1 MAITNFGYY
10 TSTASVREDLAP
22 DITTISPTDTPFT
35 SRIGKTRATQRVH
48 EWLTDALEART
59 AQTAEVEGKAYAST
73 ARAARGRL
81 VNYTEILLKPWT
93 ITGSVEAMDT
103 VSNGKTEF
111 RYQRD
116 LRRQELAN
124 GQEYRCVVGHSAGVS
139 GVATAASQLKGLL
152 FWITGN
158 ADTATADRTLTLAM
172 LNNAGHSCWD
182 DGGKPNI
189 LFTAG
194 ARKLN
199 LVDVISTSYGTRN
212 LQGGGGMVDQRVET
226 FYGEYGGPL
235 EVVISHDLD
244 SGSLALLQTM
254 HWKLAYL
261 RRPFMEGMG
270 KEGDRRSAQWVSEY
284 TLECRAESANA
295 KIQDISG

>member
-1 MAITNFGYY
+1 MAVVPFQFY
-10 TSTASVREDLAP
+10 TSTASVREDLIP
-22 DITTISPTDTPFT
+22 EITNISPTDTPFT
-35 SRIGKTRATQRVH
+35 SRIGKTTAKQRTH
-48 EWLTDALEART
+48 EWLNDALEART
-59 AQTAEVEGKAYAST
+59 AQTPQVEGAAFAST
-73 ARAARGRL
+73 TRAARTRL
-81 VNYTEILLKPWT
+81 LNYVEILDKPWT
-93 ITGSVEAMDT
+93 VSGSIEAMDT

-139 GVATAASQLKGLL
+139 GDSATASQLKGLL

-172 LNNAGHSCWD
+172 LNNAAQSCWT

-189 LFTAG
+189 LFTAT
-194 ARKLN
+194 ARKAN
-199 LVDVISTSYGTRN
+199 LVNVISTSYGSRE
-212 LQGGGGMVDQRVET
+212 LPGGSGTVDQRVET

-235 EVVISHDLD
+235 EVVLSRDLD
-244 SGSLALLQTM
+244 SGSLALLETM
-254 HWKLAYL
+254 RWKLAYL
-261 RRPFMEGMG
+261 RRPNIQVMG
-270 KEGDRRSAQWVSEY
+270 KEGDRRSAQWVSEF
-284 TLECRAESANA
+284 TLESRAESANA